1 MKELVKSFI
10 EDNIYL
16 LEKEEYYEAFSLW
29 YYHYSGE
36 STYHDRE
43 NMSELFSIFNKAE
56 IDLEAKSLY
65 DRKQVIGEQ
74 MYEYI
79 EDVLNNDPTFVS
91 IDLPTVIKHLNSK
104 LNISLIELNSIFK
117 DVAKHIMPSH
127 NVRLE
132 PFKIV
137 RNS

>member
-1 MKELVKSFI
+1 MKEIVKSFI
-10 EDNIYL
+10 EDTMYL
-16 LEKEEYYEAFSLW
+16 LEKEEYYEAFSMW
-29 YYHYSGE
+29 YHHYCGDTQS
-36 STYHDRE
+36 HDYDYL
-43 NMSELFSIFNKAE
+43 NELFSIFRTAG

-65 DRKQVIGEQ
+65 DRKQIVGEQ

-79 EDVLNNDPTFVS
+79 EDVLTNDSTTLSV
-91 IDLPTVIKHLNSK
+91 DLPNVIRHLNSK
-104 LNISLIELNSIFK
+104 LHISLIDLNNIFK